1 LGKNEESSKYDD
13 IKKEIDKDYKQFN
26 DSKKDYNVT
35 LDIDSRKY
43 LFAIIALLII
53 LSLVM
58 TLTHYLVRYIFWREE
73 QIQRFQEVAQ
83 QNQADLR
90 NFADMFNFL
99 ILAVS

>member
-1 LGKNEESSKYDD
+1 LGNNEESSKYDD

-53 LSLVM
+53 LSLVI

-73 QIQRFQEVAQ
+73 KIQHIQEEAR
-83 QNQADLR
+83 QNQANLQA
-90 NFADMFNFL
+90 FAGIIN
-99 ILAVS
+99 